1 MTLRITLAIMLMLNA
16 GNAFTALAQ
25 SQEPQERA
33 KSGSSK
39 IEKKG
44 SGIPSDSFIES
55 PHRGRARDLVIATAD
70 EAPKWDDRRATVRV
84 LSQSADLL
92 WDNNPDRARAWLA
105 RAWDLTADLSNEN
118 VQSETKKYRSDSPQA
133 NGRATVLAVA
143 QRRDK
148 RFADRLIE
156 QLNDEKE
163 QAAYESRRG
172 IFDDRSARSQQ
183 LLNMALASVESDLS
197 LAVSL
202 AERSLADGVSFQ
214 LQSVLLALRR
224 RDVKAANRVF
234 DAALVRLTSRFAHAS
249 EGQVIASYLF
259 TPGRVF
265 GAGSGNTT
273 ALAVGTQQPQIQKTP
288 AEDDPARARRFLT
301 IMQQILLSMPAPSTT
316 PDPSLSAQE
325 FVTLAG
331 SLAAGFKAHSPD
343 LWLPIEQRL
352 TQIAQDLAP
361 AKHDNRLPPSFRE
374 RVRSGSTNGASE
386 EEVNKIYV
394 ESLEEAA
401 SKEDDPIARKL
412 GYVQAALATKPEDLA
427 RGRNIAAKIEEAE
440 LREQVISFLMYRAAL
455 VALEKG
461 KLDEAITLASEAQP
475 LQHAVILITAAQR
488 IVAEKPKREEV
499 WQKSIRNLRA
509 LNLLYDAEKLLKKDD
524 SGSSDALR
532 SRLGLVAALAP
543 LDTIRAL
550 DVLGGVVISI
560 NKSDSFDLNDSG
572 APRPVGLDGFTAQS
586 LLPRVRSGYGIRDAL
601 APLARADFEGT
612 VSVLKKIDA
621 PAAQGEAL
629 LEVAKTILDAGK
641 DNRRR

>member
-1 MTLRITLAIMLMLNA
+1 M
-16 GNAFTALAQ
+16 
-25 SQEPQERA
+25 
-33 KSGSSK
+33 
-39 IEKKG
+39 
-44 SGIPSDSFIES
+44 
-55 PHRGRARDLVIATAD
+55 
-70 EAPKWDDRRATVRV
+70 
-84 LSQSADLL
+84 
-92 WDNNPDRARAWLA
+92 
-105 RAWDLTADLSNEN
+105 
-118 VQSETKKYRSDSPQA
+118 
-133 NGRATVLAVA
+133 
-143 QRRDK
+143 
-148 RFADRLIE
+148 
-156 QLNDEKE
+156 
-163 QAAYESRRG
+163 
-172 IFDDRSARSQQ
+172 
-183 LLNMALASVESDLS
+183 
-197 LAVSL
+197 
-202 AERSLADGVSFQ
+202 
-214 LQSVLLALRR
+214 
-224 RDVKAANRVF
+224 
-234 DAALVRLTSRFAHAS
+234 
-249 EGQVIASYLF
+249 
-259 TPGRVF
+259 
-265 GAGSGNTT
+265 
-273 ALAVGTQQPQIQKTP
+273 
-288 AEDDPARARRFLT
+288 
-301 IMQQILLSMPAPSTT
+301 
-316 PDPSLSAQE
+316 
-325 FVTLAG
+325 
-331 SLAAGFKAHSPD
+331 
-343 LWLPIEQRL
+343 
-352 TQIAQDLAP
+352 
-361 AKHDNRLPPSFRE
+361 
-374 RVRSGSTNGASE
+374 RSGSTNGASE
-386 EEVNKIYV
+386 EEINKIYV

-612 VSVLKKIDA
+612 VSVVKKIDA